1 LNASPESSPQRSGLV
16 ILLLLCCAGI
26 IALGVAA
33 WSYSSHQRRYTEPPA
48 AIAVMTPAER
58 DYVTSIQVHLM
69 VVQQAENY
77 AHQRRVILQGQVVNA
92 GARAV
97 GELQFRVQFL
107 GKLNEVVLREM
118 PEVWAPTGQGL
129 AAGEERSFEFTFE
142 KVPQNWNGLPPT
154 IGVNRLQLLP

>member
-1 LNASPESSPQRSGLV
+1 LNVSPESSPQRSASLTLLV
-16 ILLLLCCAGI
+16 LCCAGI

-33 WSYSSHQRRYTEPPA
+33 WAYTSHQRRYTEPPA
-48 AIAVMTPAER
+48 AFAGMTSAER
-58 DYVTSIQVHLM
+58 DYVTNIRVHLM
-69 VVQQAENY
+69 VVQQTENY

-107 GKLNEVVLREM
+107 NKLNAVVLREM

-142 KVPQNWNGLPPT
+142 KVPQSWNGLPPT

>member
-1 LNASPESSPQRSGLV
+1 LNVSPESSPQRSASLTLLV
-16 ILLLLCCAGI
+16 LCCAGI

-33 WSYSSHQRRYTEPPA
+33 WAYTSHQRRYSEPPA
-48 AIAVMTPAER
+48 AFAGMTSAER
-58 DYVTSIQVHLM
+58 DYVTNLRVHLM

-97 GELQFRVQFL
+97 GQLQFRVQFL
-107 GKLNEVVLREM
+107 NKLNEVVLREM